1 MTGCQH
7 TWQREYRRD
16 DEPGDLPGCMPCS
29 DVLTKRRLGLV
40 EHTTHGATRQGAHA
54 QVGSERVAD
63 GSRGFGVSHRP
74 ADRDGDAV
82 MFAVSVRAV
91 VGMSACPKSAA

>member
-1 MTGCQH
+1 V
-7 TWQREYRRD
+7 
-16 DEPGDLPGCMPCS
+16 PCS

-40 EHTTHGATRQGAHA
+40 ERTTHGTTRRGAHA
-54 QVGSERVAD
+54 WVGFERLAD

-74 ADRDGDAV
+74 ADRDGDTV

-91 VGMSACPKSAA
+91 AGMSACVKSAA